1 MNLPTTRLRW
11 SWIPLF
17 SLLWIAPAPDPAFG
31 QPASESD
38 GSQWV
43 MPNGNYAGWNYSP
56 LDQINV
62 DNVENLAMAWTMQ
75 LGIQDSFEASPLV
88 IGDTMYLVT
97 PKPNHVYALDKAK
110 ISLDHV
116 LLDPPPANILEYARN
131 AQGNSVSRIAV
142 SLEMLILR
150 SHYFYF

>member
-1 MNLPTTRLRW
+1 
-11 SWIPLF
+11 
-17 SLLWIAPAPDPAFG
+17 
-31 QPASESD
+31 
-38 GSQWV
+38 

-97 PKPNHVYALDKAK
+97 PKPNHVYALDLTRQGAIKWEFRPEFADFEMTLRSACCGAQTRGLAYDDGRVFFATLDGQVF
-110 ISLDHV
+110 SLDAETGEV
-116 LLDPPPANILEYARN
+116 NWRAENADISTGCLLYTSPSPRD
-131 AQGNSVSRIAV
+131 
-142 SLEMLILR
+142 
-150 SHYFYF
+150 

>member
-97 PKPNHVYALDKAK
+97 PKPNHVYALDLTRQGAIKWEFRPEVADFETTVR
-110 ISLDHV
+110 SACCGAQTRGLA
-116 LLDPPPANILEYARN
+116 PPD
-131 AQGNSVSRIAV
+131 SDTSSR
-142 SLEMLILR
+142 
-150 SHYFYF
+150 